1 MMLILARG
9 TCSKDLLELLEG
21 KTTNQKSSGFL
32 VSGATPR
39 KSKSADWLVNN
50 DVVWPILH
58 KYACA
63 NPRKKRP
70 QPRPQGLLAFQ
81 YGGAFGA
88 AILESEKTL
97 GTRLKATEAYRSMV
111 AERER
116 EMSNYKDPQDCCS

>member
-9 TCSKDLLELLEG
+9 ACSKDLLELLEG
-21 KTTNQKSSGFL
+21 KTTNQNSSGFL

-81 YGGAFGA
+81 YGA

-116 EMSNYKDPQDCCS
+116 EMPNYKDPQDCCS